1 MKYKQN
7 YQAFHGC
14 KLSNIFILPVFF
26 DYTCGNRHCDLMN
39 YTEDVDYGYY
49 YTGYRNNDCT
59 FCKDKC
65 TNDTNCAGVECG
77 PQARYCFWWKQGI
90 CVNELWPNNSK
101 TFVNDTFETCIKIG
115 TGE

>member
-1 MKYKQN
+1 
-7 YQAFHGC
+7 
-14 KLSNIFILPVFF
+14 
-26 DYTCGNRHCDLMN
+26 MN

-49 YTGYRNNDCT
+49 YTGYRIDDCT

-77 PQARYCFWWKQGI
+77 PQASYCFWWNQGK
-90 CVNELWPNNSK
+90 CVTTLWPNNSK
-101 TFVNDTFETCIKIG
+101 TFVNDTFETCIKFR